1 MRRRLMIAGAAVSA
15 FVLGLLGPAG
25 VAVAGPVGTAAG
37 FEDDDANLAPQAPIN
52 FDWNSFSPAT
62 WTGTAP
68 TRTASKV
75 TSGWS
80 FTGLEDWQATT
91 ADSGFAGGTK
101 QDNVCP
107 TVGTQKA
114 SNKDDLK
121 RVYVASKTVG
131 TDVFLT
137 LAWVRIPQNTTSP
150 SAHVAF
156 EFNKGTTSCGAGS
169 GGLVQRTAGDM
180 LIVYDFEGGGTP
192 ALKLSRWI
200 TSGSCEVGS
209 NSPPCWSVATT
220 LTSGVAEAKVNTDA
234 TAQDTVSPTTETLG
248 LHEFGEAGIN
258 LTAAGV
264 FAPGVC
270 EGFGKAYAVSRS
282 SGQSST
288 AQMKDLVGPG
298 NVNIRNC
305 GSVAVTKLGSDG
317 GSQAGAVFTLYNGT
331 GTGGTVRGTCTVQA
345 NGSCTPLF
353 ADLPVGTYTLDE
365 TTVPAGYDKDP
376 TLPFTFTV
384 AAGETK
390 SLTFTDPARPANVNV
405 LKKDDLDAPVPGA
418 VFTLY
423 NGTGTGGTVV
433 GTCTTDAA
441 GVCQPPFANLPP
453 GTYTIDETTTPT
465 GYAKDPDLPETFTV
479 ARGETKN
486 LVYNNP
492 RTFKVIVLVCR
503 EADSTLY
510 PSPVTIDG
518 QAAGNT
524 LSSAQA
530 TTAGLSEAALC
541 GISTGQR
548 GGLQTGN
555 HNADPIAIN

>member
-1 MRRRLMIAGAAVSA
+1 MRRRLTIAGAAVSA

-62 WTGTAP
+62 WSGTAGA
-68 TRTASKV
+68 RTANKV
-75 TSGWS
+75 TSGWA
-80 FTGLEDWQATT
+80 FTGLEDRQATT
-91 ADSGFAGGTK
+91 SDSGFAGGTK
-101 QDNVCP
+101 QDDSCASVI
-107 TVGTQKA
+107 TAKA

-121 RVYVASKTVG
+121 RIYVASKTVG
-131 TDVFLT
+131 TNVFLT
-137 LAWVRIPQNTTSP
+137 LAWVRIPQNTTSS

-156 EFNKGTTSCGAGS
+156 EFNKGTTSCGAS
-169 GGLVQRTAGDM
+169 GLVQRTAGDM

-192 ALKLSRWI
+192 VLKLSRWI

-209 NSPPCWSVATT
+209 DAPPCWGTATT
-220 LTSGVAEAKVNTDA
+220 LSSGVAEAQVNSSA
-234 TAQDTVSPTTETLG
+234 TAQDTVAPATETLG
-248 LHEFGEAGIN
+248 LQEFGEAGIN
-258 LTAAGV
+258 LTAGGV

-282 SGQSST
+282 SGNSST

-305 GSVAVTKLGSDG
+305 GSVSVTKLGSDG
-317 GSQAGAVFTLYNGT
+317 GSQAGAVFTLSQGA
-331 GTGGTVRGTCTVQA
+331 TVIGTCTVQA
-345 NGSCTPLF
+345 NGSCTPQF
-353 ADLPVGTYTLDE
+353 TDLPVGSYTLDE

-376 TLPFTFTV
+376 SLPLTFSI
-384 AAGETK
+384 AAGENKT
-390 SLTFTDPARPANVNV
+390 LTFTDPARPATVNV
-405 LKKDDLDAPVPGA
+405 QKKDDAGAAVAGA
-418 VFTLY
+418 VFTLSQ
-423 NGTGTGGTVV
+423 GATVI

-441 GVCQPPFANLPP
+441 GVCQPPFANLPA
-453 GTYTIDETTTPT
+453 GTYTIDETTTPA
-465 GYAKDPDLPETFTV
+465 GHVKDASLPLTFSVT
-479 ARGETKN
+479 RGETKN
-486 LVYNNP
+486 LSFTNP

-503 EADSTLY
+503 EADGKLY
-510 PSPVTIDG
+510 PSGVTIDG
-518 QAAGNT
+518 QAAGNS

-530 TTAGLSEAALC
+530 SSAGLSEAALC

-555 HNADPIAIN
+555 HSADPIAIN

>member
-1 MRRRLMIAGAAVSA
+1 MRRRLMIAAAAASA

-25 VAVAGPVGTAAG
+25 VAVAGPVSDAAG
-37 FEDDDANLAPQAPIN
+37 FEADDANLAPQAPIN
-52 FDWNSFSPAT
+52 FDWNSFSPAG

-68 TRTASKV
+68 LRTANKV
-75 TSGWS
+75 TSGWA
-80 FTGLEDWQATT
+80 FTGLEDRQASTS
-91 ADSGFAGGTK
+91 DSGFAGGTK

-107 TVGTQKA
+107 TVTTQKA

-131 TDVFLT
+131 SSVFLT

-156 EFNKGTTSCGAGS
+156 EFNKGTTACAGS
-169 GGLVQRTAGDM
+169 SGLVQRTAGDM

-192 ALKLSRWI
+192 VLELSRWI

-209 NSPPCWSVATT
+209 NSPPCWGTATA
-220 LTSGVAEAKVNTDA
+220 LASGVAEARVNTAA
-234 TAQDTVSPTTETLG
+234 TALDTVAPTTETLG
-248 LHEFGEAGIN
+248 LHEFGEAAIN

-305 GSVAVTKLGSDG
+305 GTAAVTKLGSDG
-317 GSQAGAVFTLYNGT
+317 GSQQGAVFTLYNGSDT
-331 GTGGTVRGTCTVQA
+331 TGTVRGTCTVQA
-345 NGSCTPLF
+345 NGACTPVF

-376 TLPFTFTV
+376 TLPYTFSV
-384 AAGETK
+384 AAGENK
-390 SLTFTDPARPANVNV
+390 QLTFTDPARPATANVQ
-405 LKKDDLDAPVPGA
+405 KKDDTGAAVPNA

-423 NGTGTGGTVV
+423 PGPDTSGTAIGS
-433 GTCTTDAA
+433 CTTDAA
-441 GVCQPPFANLPP
+441 GVCQPPFTGLAA
-453 GTYTIDETTTPT
+453 GTYTIDETTTPA
-465 GYAKDPDLPETFTV
+465 GYAKDATLPYTFTV

-486 LVYNNP
+486 LSFTNP

-503 EADSTLY
+503 EADSKLY
-510 PSPVTIDG
+510 PSAVTIDG
-518 QAAGNT
+518 QAAGNS

-530 TTAGLSEAALC
+530 ATDGVSEAALC

-555 HNADPIAIN
+555 HSANPISIN

>member
-1 MRRRLMIAGAAVSA
+1 M
-15 FVLGLLGPAG
+15 
-25 VAVAGPVGTAAG
+25 GTAAG

-68 TRTASKV
+68 LRTATKV
-75 TSGWS
+75 VSGWT
-80 FTGLEDWQATT
+80 FTGLEDRQASTS
-91 ADSGFAGGTK
+91 DSGFAGGTK
-101 QDNVCP
+101 QDQVCP
-107 TVGTQKA
+107 SVVTQKA

-156 EFNKGTTSCGAGS
+156 EFNKGTTACAGS
-169 GGLVQRTAGDM
+169 SGLVQRTAGDM

-192 ALKLSRWI
+192 VLKLSRWI
-200 TSGSCEVGS
+200 TSGTCEVGS
-209 NSPPCWSVATT
+209 NSPPCWGTANALS
-220 LTSGVAEAKVNTDA
+220 SGVAEARVNTIN
-234 TAQDTVSPTTETLG
+234 TAQDTVGPTTETLG

-331 GTGGTVRGTCTVQA
+331 GTGGTVVGTCTVQA
-345 NGSCTPLF
+345 DGSCTPLF

-365 TTVPAGYDKDP
+365 TNVPAGYDKDP
-376 TLPFTFTV
+376 TLPFTFSV

-390 SLTFTDPARPANVNV
+390 SLTFTDPARPGTVNV
-405 LKKDDLDAPVPGA
+405 LKKDDTGAAVPNA

-423 NGTGTGGTVV
+423 SGANTSGTVV
-433 GTCTTDAA
+433 GTCTTDAT
-441 GVCQPPFANLPP
+441 GVCLPPFTSLAP
-453 GTYTIDETTTPT
+453 GTYTIDETVTPT
-465 GYAKDPDLPETFTV
+465 GYAKDASLPLTFTV

-486 LVYNNP
+486 LEFTNP

-503 EADSTLY
+503 ESDSTLY

-518 QAAGNT
+518 QAAGST

-548 GGLQTGN
+548 GGLQTGDHAAN
-555 HNADPIAIN
+555 PISIN

>member
-25 VAVAGPVGTAAG
+25 VASAGPVGVAAG

-62 WTGTAP
+62 WTGTAG

-75 TSGWS
+75 TSGWT
-80 FTGLEDWQATT
+80 FTGLEDRQATT
-91 ADSGFAGGTK
+91 TDSGFAGGTK

-107 TVGTQKA
+107 AVGTQKA

-131 TDVFLT
+131 SNVFLT

-150 SAHVAF
+150 SAHIAF
-156 EFNKGTTSCGAGS
+156 EFNKGTTSCGAS
-169 GGLVQRTAGDM
+169 GLVQRTAGDM
-180 LIVYDFEGGGTP
+180 LIVYNFEGGGTP
-192 ALKLSRWI
+192 VLELSRWI

-209 NSPPCWSVATT
+209 NSPPCWNVATT
-220 LTSGVAEAKVNTDA
+220 LSSGVAEAAVNTGG
-234 TAQDTVSPTTETLG
+234 TPQDTVAPTTETLG

-317 GSQAGAVFTLYNGT
+317 GSQAGAVFTLYSGT
-331 GTGGTVRGTCTVQA
+331 GTGGTVVGTCTVQA
-345 NGSCTPLF
+345 SGSCTPLF

-376 TLPFTFTV
+376 TLPFSFSV
-384 AAGETK
+384 AAGESK
-390 SLTFTDPARPANVNV
+390 ALTFTDPARPATANVR
-405 LKKDDLDAPVPGA
+405 KTDDAGAAVPGA

-423 NGTGTGGTVV
+423 TGANTSGTAV

-441 GVCQPPFANLPP
+441 GVCQPPFTGLAA

-465 GYAKDPDLPETFTV
+465 GYAKDSSLPLTFTV
-479 ARGETKN
+479 VRGETKN
-486 LVYNNP
+486 LAFTNP

-503 EADSTLY
+503 EAGNTLH

-518 QAAGNT
+518 QAAGTT

-541 GISTGQR
+541 GIATGQR

-555 HNADPIAIN
+555 HSASPIGIS

>member
-1 MRRRLMIAGAAVSA
+1 MRRRLMIASAAVSA

-37 FEDDDANLAPQAPIN
+37 FEDDDANLAPQSMI
-52 FDWNSFSPAT
+52 DWNSFSPAT
-62 WTGTAP
+62 WTGTVGA
-68 TRTASKV
+68 RTTSKV
-75 TSGWS
+75 TSGWA
-80 FTGLEDWQATT
+80 FTGLEDRQATT
-91 ADSGFAGGTK
+91 SDSGFAGGTK
-101 QDNVCP
+101 QDDVCP
-107 TVGTQKA
+107 SVGTAKA

-131 TDVFLT
+131 SNVFLT

-156 EFNKGTTSCGAGS
+156 EFNKGTTTCGAGS

-192 ALKLSRWI
+192 VLKLSRWI
-200 TSGSCEVGS
+200 TSGACEVGS
-209 NSPPCWSVATT
+209 NSPPCWGAATT
-220 LTSGVAEAKVNTDA
+220 LSSGVAEAAVNTGN
-234 TAQDTVSPTTETLG
+234 TPQDTVAPTTETLG

-305 GSVAVTKLGSDG
+305 GTAAVTKLGSDG

-345 NGSCTPLF
+345 NGLCSPQFT
-353 ADLPVGTYTLDE
+353 DLPVGTYTLDE
-365 TTVPAGYDKDP
+365 TTVLAGYDKDP
-376 TLPFTFTV
+376 TLPYTFTV
-384 AAGETK
+384 AAGENK
-390 SLTFTDPARPANVNV
+390 SLTFTNPARPATANVQ
-405 LKKDDLDAPVPGA
+405 KKDDTNAAVPGA

-423 NGTGTGGTVV
+423 TGANTSGTVV

-441 GVCQPPFANLPP
+441 GVCQPPFTGLAA

-465 GYAKDPDLPETFTV
+465 GYAKDASLPYTFTV
-479 ARGETKN
+479 VRGETKN
-486 LVYNNP
+486 LSFTNP

-510 PSPVTIDG
+510 PSAVTIDG
-518 QAAGNT
+518 QAAGNS

-530 TTAGLSEAALC
+530 TAATLNEAALC

-555 HNADPIAIN
+555 HSASPVAIS

>member
-25 VAVAGPVGTAAG
+25 IAVAGPVGTAAG

-68 TRTASKV
+68 LRTASKV
-75 TSGWS
+75 VSGWA
-80 FTGLEDWQATT
+80 FTGLEDRQASTS
-91 ADSGFAGGTK
+91 DSGFAGGTK
-101 QDNVCP
+101 QDAVCP

-156 EFNKGTTSCGAGS
+156 EFNKGTTSCGPS
-169 GGLVQRTAGDM
+169 GLVQRTVGDM

-192 ALKLSRWI
+192 VLKLSRWI
-200 TSGSCEVGS
+200 TAGACEVGS

-220 LTSGVAEAKVNTDA
+220 LSAGVAEAAVNTGN
-234 TAQDTVSPTTETLG
+234 TPLDTVAPSNETLG

-331 GTGGTVRGTCTVQA
+331 GTGGTVVGTCTVNASGACLPQF
-345 NGSCTPLF
+345 T
-353 ADLPVGTYTLDE
+353 DLPVGTYTLDE

-376 TLPFTFTV
+376 TLPFTFSV
-384 AAGETK
+384 AAGENK
-390 SLTFTDPARPANVNV
+390 ALTFTDPARPATVNV
-405 LKKDDLDAPVPGA
+405 LKKDDTGAAVPGA

-423 NGTGTGGTVV
+423 SGANTSGTVV
-433 GTCTTDAA
+433 ATCTTDAT

-465 GYAKDPDLPETFTV
+465 GYAKDADLPETFTV

-486 LVYNNP
+486 LEYTNP

-503 EADSTLY
+503 EADNTLY

-530 TTAGLSEAALC
+530 TGMGLTDAQLC
-541 GISTGQR
+541 GIATGQR

-555 HNADPIAIN
+555 HSADPIGIS

>member
-15 FVLGLLGPAG
+15 VVLGLLGPAG

-62 WTGTAP
+62 WTGTP
-68 TRTASKV
+68 GLRTANKV
-75 TSGWS
+75 TSGWA
-80 FTGLEDWQATT
+80 FTGLEDRQATT
-91 ADSGFAGGTK
+91 SDTGFAGGTK
-101 QDNVCP
+101 QDDSCP
-107 TVGTQKA
+107 TVGTAKA

-131 TDVFLT
+131 SNVYLT
-137 LAWVRIPQNTTSP
+137 LAWARIPQNTTSP

-156 EFNKGTTSCGAGS
+156 EFSKGATSCGAS
-169 GGLVQRTAGDM
+169 GLVQRTPGDM

-192 ALKLSRWI
+192 VLKLSRWI

-209 NSPPCWSVATT
+209 NSPPCWGTATT
-220 LTSGVAEAKVNTDA
+220 LSSGVAEAAVNTAA
-234 TAQDTVSPTTETLG
+234 TAQDTVAPTTETLG

-264 FAPGVC
+264 FPPGVC
-270 EGFGKAYAVSRS
+270 TGFGKAYAVSRS

-298 NVNIRNC
+298 NVNISNC

-317 GSQAGAVFTLYNGT
+317 GSQAGAVFTLYEGT
-331 GTGGTVRGTCTVQA
+331 GTSGTVRGSCTVQA
-345 NGSCTPLF
+345 DGSCTSTAF
-353 ADLPVGTYTLDE
+353 RDLPVGTYTLDE

-376 TLPFTFTV
+376 ALPYTFTI
-384 AAGETK
+384 AAGEVK
-390 SLTFTDPARPANVNV
+390 QLTFTDPARPATVNV
-405 LKKDDLDAPVPGA
+405 QKKDDADNAVPGA

-433 GTCTTDAA
+433 GTCTTDAS
-441 GVCQPPFANLPP
+441 GVCQPPFTNLPA

-465 GYAKDPDLPETFTV
+465 GYVKDSDLPETFTV
-479 ARGETKN
+479 ARGDTKN
-486 LVYNNP
+486 LSYTNP

-503 EADSTLY
+503 EADGKLY

-518 QAAGNT
+518 QASGNT

-530 TTAGLSEAALC
+530 SSAGLSEAALC

-555 HNADPIAIN
+555 HSASPIGIS

>member
-1 MRRRLMIAGAAVSA
+1 LPSTRRTCPPRSA
-15 FVLGLLGPAG
+15 TAWPTC
-25 VAVAGPVGTAAG
+25 PVGTAAG

-68 TRTASKV
+68 LRTANKV
-75 TSGWS
+75 VSGWT
-80 FTGLEDWQATT
+80 FTGLEDRQASTS
-91 ADSGFAGGTK
+91 DSGFAGGTK
-101 QDNVCP
+101 QDHTCP
-107 TVGTQKA
+107 TVITQKA

-156 EFNKGTTSCGAGS
+156 EFNKGTTACAGS
-169 GGLVQRTAGDM
+169 SGLVQRTLGDM

-192 ALKLSRWI
+192 VLKLSRWI

-209 NSPPCWSVATT
+209 NSPPCWGVATT
-220 LTSGVAEAKVNTDA
+220 LTAGVAEAKVNTVDP
-234 TAQDTVSPTTETLG
+234 AQDTVAPATETLG

-317 GSQAGAVFTLYNGT
+317 GSQQGAVFTLYSGANT
-331 GTGGTVRGTCTVQA
+331 SGTVVGTCTVQA

-365 TTVPAGYDKDP
+365 TVAPAGYDKDP
-376 TLPFTFTV
+376 TLPHTFTV
-384 AAGETK
+384 AAGENK
-390 SLTFTDPARPANVNV
+390 SLTFTDPARPATVNV
-405 LKKDDLDAPVPGA
+405 LKKDDTGAAVPGA
-418 VFTLY
+418 IFTLY
-423 NGTGTGGTVV
+423 AGSNTSGTQV
-433 GTCTTDAA
+433 GTCTTDAS
-441 GVCQPPFANLPP
+441 GVCQPPFANLAA
-453 GTYTIDETTTPT
+453 GTYTIDETFTPA
-465 GYAKDPDLPETFTV
+465 GYSKDPDLPETFTV

-486 LVYNNP
+486 LAYTNP

-503 EADSTLY
+503 EADGKLY

-518 QAAGNT
+518 QAAGTT

-530 TTAGLSEAALC
+530 ATAGLSEAALC
-541 GISTGQR
+541 GIPTGQR
-548 GGLQTGN
+548 GGLPTGD
-555 HNADPIAIN
+555 HSADPISIN

>member
-1 MRRRLMIAGAAVSA
+1 MRRRLTIAGAAVSA

-62 WTGTAP
+62 WSGTAGA
-68 TRTASKV
+68 RTANKV
-75 TSGWS
+75 TSGWA
-80 FTGLEDWQATT
+80 FTGLEDRQATT
-91 ADSGFAGGTK
+91 SDSGFAGGTK
-101 QDNVCP
+101 QDDSCASVI
-107 TVGTQKA
+107 TAKA

-121 RVYVASKTVG
+121 RIYVASKTVG
-131 TDVFLT
+131 TNVFLT
-137 LAWVRIPQNTTSP
+137 LAWVRIPQNTTSS

-156 EFNKGTTSCGAGS
+156 EFNKGTTSCGAS
-169 GGLVQRTAGDM
+169 GLVQRTAGDM

-192 ALKLSRWI
+192 VLKLSRWI

-209 NSPPCWSVATT
+209 DAPPCWGTATT
-220 LTSGVAEAKVNTDA
+220 LSSGVAEAQVNSSA
-234 TAQDTVSPTTETLG
+234 TAQDTVAPATETLG
-248 LHEFGEAGIN
+248 LQEFGEAGIN

-282 SGQSST
+282 SGNSST

-305 GSVAVTKLGSDG
+305 GSVSVTKLGSDG
-317 GSQAGAVFTLYNGT
+317 GSQAGAVFTLSQGA
-331 GTGGTVRGTCTVQA
+331 TVIGTCTVQA
-345 NGSCTPLF
+345 NGSCTPQF
-353 ADLPVGTYTLDE
+353 TDLPVGSYTLDE

-376 TLPFTFTV
+376 SLPLTFSI
-384 AAGETK
+384 AAGENKT
-390 SLTFTDPARPANVNV
+390 LTFTDPARPATVNV
-405 LKKDDLDAPVPGA
+405 QKKDDAGAAVAGA
-418 VFTLY
+418 VFTLSQ
-423 NGTGTGGTVV
+423 GATVI

-441 GVCQPPFANLPP
+441 GVCQPPFANLPA
-453 GTYTIDETTTPT
+453 GTYTIDETTTPA
-465 GYAKDPDLPETFTV
+465 GHVKDASLPLTFSVT
-479 ARGETKN
+479 RGETKN
-486 LVYNNP
+486 LSLTNP

-503 EADSTLY
+503 EADGKLY
-510 PSPVTIDG
+510 PSGVTIDG
-518 QAAGNT
+518 QAAGNS

-530 TTAGLSEAALC
+530 SSAGLSEAALC

-555 HNADPIAIN
+555 HSADPIAIN

>member
-1 MRRRLMIAGAAVSA
+1 MIAGAAASA

-25 VAVAGPVGTAAG
+25 VALAGPVGTAAG

-62 WTGTAP
+62 WTGTAGV
-68 TRTASKV
+68 RTASKV
-75 TSGWS
+75 TSGWA
-80 FTGLEDWQATT
+80 FTGLEDRQATT

-101 QDNVCP
+101 QDDSCP
-107 TVGTQKA
+107 TVGTAKA

-131 TDVFLT
+131 SNVFLT

-156 EFNKGTTSCGAGS
+156 EFSKGTTSCGAS
-169 GGLVQRTAGDM
+169 GLVQRTAGDM

-192 ALKLSRWI
+192 ALKLSRWV
-200 TSGSCEVGS
+200 TSGACEVGS
-209 NSPPCWSVATT
+209 NSPPCWGTATT
-220 LTSGVAEAKVNTDA
+220 LSSGVAEAAGNVDFP
-234 TAQDTVSPTTETLG
+234 AQDTVSPTTETLG
-248 LHEFGEAGIN
+248 LHELGEAGIN

-264 FAPGVC
+264 FPPGVC
-270 EGFGKAYAVSRS
+270 SGFGKTYAVSRS

-298 NVNIRNC
+298 NVNISNC
-305 GSVAVTKLGSDG
+305 GSVSVTKLGSDG

-331 GTGGTVRGTCTVQA
+331 GTGGTVVGTCTVQA
-345 NGSCTPLF
+345 NGSCTSTSF
-353 ADLPVGTYTLDE
+353 NDLPVGTYTLDE
-365 TTVPAGYDKDP
+365 TPIAGYDKDP
-376 TLPFTFTV
+376 TLPYTFTI
-384 AAGETK
+384 AAGENK
-390 SLTFTDPARPANVNV
+390 QLTFTNPARPATVNV
-405 LKKDDLDAPVPGA
+405 LKKDDANAAMPGV

-433 GTCTTDAA
+433 GTCTTDSN
-441 GVCQPPFANLPP
+441 GGCQFTNLPA
-453 GTYTIDETTTPT
+453 GTYTIDETVPA

-479 ARGETKN
+479 ARGDTKS
-486 LVYNNP
+486 LSYTNP

-503 EADSTLY
+503 EADSKLY

-518 QAAGNT
+518 QASGNT

-530 TTAGLSEAALC
+530 SSAGLSEAALC
-541 GISTGQR
+541 GITTGQR

-555 HNADPIAIN
+555 HSANPIGIS

>member
-25 VAVAGPVGTAAG
+25 VAAAGPVGTAAG
-37 FEDDDANLAPQAPIN
+37 FEDDDANLAPLTMT
-52 FDWNSFSPAT
+52 DWNSFSPAT
-62 WTGTAP
+62 WTGATGA
-68 TRTASKV
+68 RSASKV
-75 TSGWS
+75 TSGWA
-80 FTGLEDWQATT
+80 FTGLEDRQATT
-91 ADSGFAGGTK
+91 SDSGFAGGTK
-101 QDNVCP
+101 QDAVCP
-107 TVGTQKA
+107 TVGTAKA

-131 TDVFLT
+131 TNVFLT

-156 EFNKGTTSCGAGS
+156 EFNKGTTSCGAS
-169 GGLVQRTAGDM
+169 GLVQRTAGDM

-192 ALKLSRWI
+192 VLKLSRWI

-209 NSPPCWSVATT
+209 NSPPCWSVTTT
-220 LTSGVAEAKVNTDA
+220 LSSGVAEAAVNTGS
-234 TAQDTVSPTTETLG
+234 TAQDTVAPATETLG

-305 GSVAVTKLGSDG
+305 GTAAVTKLGSDG
-317 GSQAGAVFTLYNGT
+317 GSQAGAVFTLYNGSDT
-331 GTGGTVRGTCTVQA
+331 TGTVRGTCTVNAAGACLPQF
-345 NGSCTPLF
+345 T
-353 ADLPVGTYTLDE
+353 DLPVGTYTLDE

-376 TLPFTFTV
+376 TLPYTFTV
-384 AAGETK
+384 AAGENK
-390 SLTFTDPARPANVNV
+390 SLTFTDPARPATVNV
-405 LKKDDLDAPVPGA
+405 AKTDDAGAAVPGA

-441 GVCQPPFANLPP
+441 GVCQPPFANLPA

-465 GYAKDPDLPETFTV
+465 GYAKDSDLPETFTV

-486 LVYNNP
+486 LAYTNP

-503 EADSTLY
+503 EADSSLY
-510 PSPVTIDG
+510 PSAVTIDG
-518 QAAGNT
+518 QAAGNS

-530 TTAGLSEAALC
+530 AAASLNEAALC

-555 HNADPIAIN
+555 HSASPIAIN

>member
-15 FVLGLLGPAG
+15 LVLGLLGPAG
-25 VAVAGPVGTAAG
+25 VAVAGSVGTAAG
-37 FEDDDANLAPQAPIN
+37 FEDDDANLAPQALT
-52 FDWNSFSPAT
+52 DWNSFSPAT
-62 WTGTAP
+62 WTGAVGA
-68 TRTASKV
+68 RTASKV

-80 FTGLEDWQATT
+80 FTGLEDRQATT
-91 ADSGFAGGTK
+91 SDSGFAGGTK
-101 QDNVCP
+101 QDSICP

-131 TDVFLT
+131 TNVFLT

-156 EFNKGTTSCGAGS
+156 EFNKGTTACANSS
-169 GGLVQRTAGDM
+169 GLVQRTAGDM
-180 LIVYDFEGGGTP
+180 LIVYDFEGGGNP
-192 ALKLSRWI
+192 VLRLSRWI
-200 TSGSCEVGS
+200 TSGACEVGS
-209 NSPPCWSVATT
+209 NSPPCWGQATA
-220 LTSGVAEAKVNTDA
+220 LSAGVAEAAVNTGN
-234 TAQDTVSPTTETLG
+234 TPQDTVAPAAETLG

-305 GSVAVTKLGSDG
+305 GSVAVTKLGSDN
-317 GSQAGAVFTLYNGT
+317 GSQA
-331 GTGGTVRGTCTVQA
+331 
-345 NGSCTPLF
+345 
-353 ADLPVGTYTLDE
+353 
-365 TTVPAGYDKDP
+365 
-376 TLPFTFTV
+376 
-384 AAGETK
+384 
-390 SLTFTDPARPANVNV
+390 
-405 LKKDDLDAPVPGA
+405 GA

-433 GTCTTDAA
+433 GTCTVQLSGACTPTFTDLPVGTYTLDETVVPAGYDKDPTLPKTIVLAAGDNVQLTFTNPARPATANVLKKDDTGAPVAGAVFTLSNANGIVATCTTDAA
-441 GVCQPPFANLPP
+441 GVCQPPFTNLTP
-453 GTYTIDETTTPT
+453 GTYTIDETTVPT
-465 GYAKDPDLPETFTV
+465 GYAKAAGLPAQITLTN
-479 ARGETKN
+479 GETKN
-486 LVYNNP
+486 LEYTNP

-503 EADSTLY
+503 EADSSLY
-510 PSPVTIDG
+510 PSAVTIDG
-518 QAAGNT
+518 QAAGNS

-530 TTAGLSEAALC
+530 TSAGLSEAALC

-555 HNADPIAIN
+555 HSANPVAIN

>member
-1 MRRRLMIAGAAVSA
+1 MRKRLMIAGAAA
-15 FVLGLLGPAG
+15 AALVLGVLGPAG

-37 FEDDDANLAPQAPIN
+37 FEDDDANLIPQAPIN

-62 WTGTAP
+62 WTGATGA
-68 TRTASKV
+68 RTATKT
-75 TSGWS
+75 TSGWT
-80 FTGLEDWQATT
+80 FTGLEDRQATT
-91 ADSGFAGGTK
+91 TDSGFAGGTK
-101 QDNVCP
+101 QDDVCP

-131 TDVFLT
+131 TNVFLT

-156 EFNKGTTSCGAGS
+156 EFNKGTTSCGPS
-169 GGLVQRTAGDM
+169 GLVQRTAGDM
-180 LIVYDFEGGGTP
+180 LIVYDFEGGGNP
-192 ALKLSRWI
+192 VLELSRWI

-209 NSPPCWSVATT
+209 NSPPCWGVAAT
-220 LTSGVAEAKVNTDA
+220 LTSGVAEAKVNTVT
-234 TAQDTVSPTTETLG
+234 TALDTVAPANETLG

-264 FAPGVC
+264 FSPGIC
-270 EGFGKAYAVSRS
+270 EGFGKVYAVSRS

-317 GSQAGAVFTLYNGT
+317 GSQAGAVFTLYAGT
-331 GTGGTVRGTCTVQA
+331 GTGGAVIGTCTVQA
-345 NGSCTPLF
+345 SGSCTPQF
-353 ADLPVGTYTLDE
+353 TDLPVGTYTLDE

-376 TLPFTFTV
+376 TLPFTFSV
-384 AAGETK
+384 AAGENK
-390 SLTFTDPARPANVNV
+390 SLTFTDPARPATVNV
-405 LKKDDLDAPVPGA
+405 LKKDDTGAAVPGA
-418 VFTLY
+418 VFTLSQ
-423 NGTGTGGTVV
+423 GATVIA
-433 GTCTTDAA
+433 TCTTDAA
-441 GVCQPPFANLPP
+441 GVCQPPFANLPA

-465 GYAKDPDLPETFTV
+465 GYAKDASLPLTFSV
-479 ARGETKN
+479 GLGETKN
-486 LVYNNP
+486 LEFTNP

-503 EADSTLY
+503 ESDSTLY

-541 GISTGQR
+541 GIATGQR
-548 GGLQTGN
+548 GGLLTGD
-555 HNADPIAIN
+555 HAADPIGIS

>member
-25 VAVAGPVGTAAG
+25 VAVAGPVGVAAG
-37 FEDDDANLAPQAPIN
+37 FEDDDANLAPQASIN

-62 WTGTAP
+62 WTGTVG
-68 TRTASKV
+68 TRTANKV
-75 TSGWS
+75 TSGWT
-80 FTGLEDWQATT
+80 FTGLEDRQATT
-91 ADSGFAGGTK
+91 SDSGFAGGTK
-101 QDNVCP
+101 QDDTCP
-107 TVGTQKA
+107 TVGTAKA

-131 TDVFLT
+131 TSVFLT

-156 EFNKGTTSCGAGS
+156 EFNKGTTSCGAS
-169 GGLVQRTAGDM
+169 GLVQRTAGDM

-192 ALKLSRWI
+192 VLKLSRWI

-220 LTSGVAEAKVNTDA
+220 LSSGVAEAAVNTA
-234 TAQDTVSPTTETLG
+234 STAQDTVAPATETLG

-305 GSVAVTKLGSDG
+305 GTAAVTKLGSDG

-345 NGSCTPLF
+345 NGSCTPQF
-353 ADLPVGTYTLDE
+353 TDLPVGTYTLDE
-365 TTVPAGYDKDP
+365 TTIPAGYDKDP
-376 TLPFTFTV
+376 TLPYTFTI
-384 AAGETK
+384 AAGENK
-390 SLTFTDPARPANVNV
+390 SLTFTDPANPATVNV
-405 LKKDDLDAPVPGA
+405 AKTDDAGAAVPGA

-423 NGTGTGGTVV
+423 NGTGTSGTVV

-441 GVCQPPFANLPP
+441 GVCQPPFANLPA

-465 GYAKDPDLPETFTV
+465 GYAKDSDLPETFTV

-486 LVYNNP
+486 LAYTNP

-503 EADSTLY
+503 EAGSSLY
-510 PSPVTIDG
+510 PSAVTIDG
-518 QAAGNT
+518 QAAGNS

-530 TTAGLSEAALC
+530 TSAGLNEAALC
-541 GISTGQR
+541 GITTGQR

-555 HNADPIAIN
+555 HSANPVAIN